1 MTSVPVEALSRI
13 SINRVALQVNSDF
26 YNLQPAIAKGKFCG
40 KPDVAPFL
48 PLAEAHEGL
57 GNPPPINS
65 HAGVLRDELNKQV
78 PQAAED
84 AVALDQASLELVVAQ
99 KVRAGIASAK
109 LKSQDA
115 PPAGQGIVSAIQ
127 YCEFK
132 YFKP

>member
-1 MTSVPVEALSRI
+1 MPRTFSGAHFIFTADWLS
-13 SINRVALQVNSDF
+13 
-26 YNLQPAIAKGKFCG
+26 
-40 KPDVAPFL
+40 
-48 PLAEAHEGL
+48 
-57 GNPPPINS
+57 
-65 HAGVLRDELNKQV
+65 
-78 PQAAED
+78 AED